1 MFGDIH
7 GQLGDLMS
15 LFKLFGYPDTNIGD
29 IQYYKYIFLGD
40 FVDRGH
46 KCLEV
51 MCLLLSLKIEYPQRV
66 FLIRG
71 NHECHAMN
79 EMYGFYHEINDRL
92 YPNISTLKF

>member
-1 MFGDIH
+1 
-7 GQLGDLMS
+7 MS
-15 LFKLFGYPDTNIGD
+15 LFKSFGYPDTNIGD
-29 IQYYKYIFLGD
+29 ISFYKYIFLGD

-46 KCLEV
+46 KSLEII
-51 MCLLLSLKIEYPQRV
+51 CLLFCLKIEYPDRV

-92 YPNISTLKF
+92 YPNPDTLLSLKDGILNENIDC